1 MQAERILK
9 FLNDIKENNNRE
21 WFVAHKDEYN
31 IVRADFEKGV
41 NAAIMSIAGF
51 DASIK
56 HISVKDAT
64 YRFYRD
70 TRFSADKSPYKTHI
84 GAFICPGGKKSGFAG
99 YYFQVGPEEDGYLS
113 GNMLASGHYMM
124 EKQPL
129 RTLRE
134 DICNGEGDFERIL
147 HKARPFRLDEEGK
160 LKRVPAGYPADS
172 PYAAY
177 LKYRTYCLVHSPGKA
192 FMLDG
197 NVAEKTVELFQR
209 TYPFIEYVNR
219 AIAFTREDF

>member
-1 MQAERILK
+1 MKDVICFLEQLER
-9 FLNDIKENNNRE
+9 NNNRE
-21 WFVAHKDEYN
+21 WFQAHKSDYLAAQEQ
-31 IVRADFEKGV
+31 F
-41 NAAIMSIAGF
+41 NALAEQIIAGIARF
-51 DASIK
+51 DKSIQGLCA
-56 HISVKDAT
+56 KDCT
-64 YRFYRD
+64 YRIYRD

-160 LKRVPAGYPADS
+160 LKRVSAGYPADS

-177 LKYRTYCLVHSPGKA
+177 LKYRTYCRVHSPGTA
-192 FMLDG
+192 IMFDG

>member
-1 MQAERILK
+1 MKDVICFLEQLER
-9 FLNDIKENNNRE
+9 NNNRE
-21 WFVAHKDEYN
+21 WFQAHKSDYLAAQEQ
-31 IVRADFEKGV
+31 F
-41 NAAIMSIAGF
+41 NALAEQIIAGIARF
-51 DASIK
+51 DKSIQGLCA
-56 HISVKDAT
+56 KDCT
-64 YRFYRD
+64 YRIYRD
-70 TRFSADKSPYKTHI
+70 TRFSVDKSPYKTHI